1 MYKQLSEFLNS
12 NFKHF
17 DKYKNMYR
25 CIDTYII
32 CKYIYIYKYIKNTI
46 LNENNIISNLKSGRQ
61 VTHQI

>member
-1 MYKQLSEFLNS
+1 MYKQLSGSLYS

-32 CKYIYIYKYIKNTI
+32 CKYNICKCIKNTI

-61 VTHQI
+61 VTHKI